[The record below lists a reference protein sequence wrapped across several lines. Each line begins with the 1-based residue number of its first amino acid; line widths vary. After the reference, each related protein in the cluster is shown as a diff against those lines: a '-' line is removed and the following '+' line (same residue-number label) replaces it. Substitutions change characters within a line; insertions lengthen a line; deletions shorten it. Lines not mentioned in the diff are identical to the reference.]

1 MTESTALVIFG
12 ASGDLTRRKLMPA
25 LYRLHRKK
33 RLGDLRIVGFA
44 RSDYSDEGF
53 RERMM
58 AAVKEF
64 SEGDFDASVWDVF
77 QKQLFY
83 VPGDL
88 AELDDFRKLD
98 ARLREL
104 AKGGADRLYY
114 LSVAP
119 HLYETAVS
127 HLGRAGMAEDDGGE
141 RRIVIEKPF
150 GTNRRTARALNQAVQ
165 AVFEERQVFRID
177 HYLGKETAQNVLFF
191 RFANTVFEP
200 LWNRNYVDNVQ
211 ITVAEDLDVG
221 HRAEF
226 YDATGVF
233 RDMFQNHLL
242 QLLTLVAME
251 PPASFGADAIRNE
264 KAKVL
269 SALRPIDSS
278 RLSRIAVRGQYE
290 GYREAKG
297 VKKDSATATFA
308 ALKLA
313 IDNWRWQG
321 VPFYLRSG
329 KALAEK
335 SSQILI
341 EFRCPPHVMFPL
353 SEGTELRSNYLAIGI
368 QPDEG
373 IHLRFE
379 AKVPDTAAALRSVDM
394 DFRYAE
400 DFAGIVL
407 PEAYERLL
415 LDALHGDASLFA
427 REDEIELS
435 WQFIDPVIEGFA
447 TGDAPPLEIYPRGS
461 WGPRGADEL
470 LAREGRSWL
479 HGPGKS

>member
-1 MTESTALVIFG
+1 MRGSES
-12 ASGDLTRRKLMPA
+12 
-25 LYRLHRKK
+25 
-33 RLGDLRIVGFA
+33 
-44 RSDYSDEGF
+44 EW
-53 RERMM
+53 M

-150 GTNRRTARALNQAVQ
+150 GTDRRTARALNQAVQ

-211 ITVAEDLDVG
+211 ITVAEDRRRGPPGGVLRRYRCLPRHVPESSAPTPHPGSDG
-221 HRAEF
+221 AARLLRRRRHPQRKGEGALGLAPHRLALACRGSRSAASTRDIVRPE
-226 YDATGVF
+226 GV
-233 RDMFQNHLL
+233 Q
-242 QLLTLVAME
+242 
-251 PPASFGADAIRNE
+251 
-264 KAKVL
+264 
-269 SALRPIDSS
+269 
-278 RLSRIAVRGQYE
+278 
-290 GYREAKG
+290 
-297 VKKDSATATFA
+297 KDSATATFA

-321 VPFYLRSG
+321 VPFT
-329 KALAEK
+329 
-335 SSQILI
+335 
-341 EFRCPPHVMFPL
+341 C
-353 SEGTELRSNYLAIGI
+353 
-368 QPDEG
+368 
-373 IHLRFE
+373 
-379 AKVPDTAAALRSVDM
+379 
-394 DFRYAE
+394 
-400 DFAGIVL
+400 
-407 PEAYERLL
+407 
-415 LDALHGDASLFA
+415 A
-427 REDEIELS
+427 REKHS
-435 WQFIDPVIEGFA
+435 
-447 TGDAPPLEIYPRGS
+447 PRNR
-461 WGPRGADEL
+461 PRF
-470 LAREGRSWL
+470 
-479 HGPGKS
+479 